1 MTTTRRPPSYLTEK
15 NTKAL
20 KLSDLPDRPAD
31 DAVAQSSG
39 SACSRCAIG
48 AQKGVAISRQERL
61 AGRDH
66 GGILAIGKRKR
77 LGHGILP

>member
-31 DAVAQSSG
+31 DAVAQLG
-39 SACSRCAIG
+39 LGLQPMRQG